1 MFGRLNEAK
10 RAKAVSLMNNMV
22 HEIAKTLIAWST
34 DKEFFQTPKKPY
46 IDELY
51 ILSTGAIYS
60 PYIEW
65 RKKRQDAFEDILL
78 SSTNVYSD
86 VYENYGGDG
95 SEWRMKCSASSAGGL
110 LSSIGNLVDERFRE
124 YSIAANDQLANV
136 NAEIKKSRGQSDL
149 SSELFARMNATT
161 PFNDLV
167 IRRLFDVDP
176 NDRDQST
183 GYRSFSGQV
192 MQFLGKRSDVFVQYL
207 KQL

>member
-10 RAKAVSLMNNMV
+10 RAKAVDLMTNMV

-34 DKEFFQTPKKPY
+34 EKEFFQTPKKPY
-46 IDELY
+46 VDELY

-86 VYENYGGDG
+86 VYEKYGGDG
-95 SEWRMKCSASSAGGL
+95 SEWPMKCSASSAGDL
-110 LSSIGNLVDERFRE
+110 LSSIGNLVDERYRE
-124 YSIAANDQLANV
+124 FSISANQQLANIDS
-136 NAEIKKSRGQSDL
+136 EIRKSRRNNDFDPEMTGRL
-149 SSELFARMNATT
+149 NAAH

-167 IRRLFDVDP
+167 IQRLFDVDP
-176 NDRDQST
+176 NDRDQSN
-183 GYRSFSGQV
+183 GYRQFSGQV

-207 KQL
+207 KRL